1 MKAVAYRAAAPK
13 SAPPSLIDITLPN
26 PIASGHE
33 LLVEVHAVS
42 VNPLDASALDS
53 AGVVRA
59 VGGRVTLFKPGDR
72 VMYAGSIPA
81 LCTSSELRLVDERLV
96 GHAPASIGFEAAAAM
111 PLTAILAWV
120 RSLGA
125 GNAVGLRLPEQLLT
139 IGIGQVDAGARL
151 TNCDDGI
158 LLTRIGE
165 LVDRGVLR
173 SPLVEPFGAINA
185 VNLRRAHAFLVSGGS
200 RGKVVLS
207 GF

>member
-1 MKAVAYRAAAPK
+1 MKAVAYRAAVPI
-13 SAPPSLIDITLPN
+13 SAPDSLIDITLPN
-26 PIASGHE
+26 PVVSGHN
-33 LLVEVHAVS
+33 LLVEVRAVS

-72 VMYAGSIPA
+72 VMYAGSIPVPG
-81 LCTSSELRLVDERLV
+81 TSSELRLVDERLV
-96 GHAPASIGFEAAAAM
+96 GHAPASVGFEAAAAL
-111 PLTAILAWV
+111 PLTAITAWV

-125 GNAVGLRLPEQLLT
+125 GYAVDRSLPDHLRA
-139 IGIGQVDAGARL
+139 IGIGQVDPGAGL
-151 TNCDDGI
+151 TNCDVGV

-165 LVDRGVLR
+165 LVDREVLR

-185 VNLRRAHAFLVSGGS
+185 ANLRRAHAFLVSGES